1 MEEKIKSSSDELAK
15 IKTVYEAEQA
25 PKAQML
31 QAMRVDAAIKVSRTA
46 GCQQRL
52 NTVETSV
59 TELKNKIEEKRV
71 EIHRI
76 ATTLKEDSHRSSARD
91 RAQLRLKETLQMT
104 RERESM
110 FLINLRNDG
119 EKFPG
124 SV

>member
-1 MEEKIKSSSDELAK
+1 MEEKINSSSKELEK

-25 PKAQML
+25 PKSQLL

-52 NTVETSV
+52 NTVETAV
-59 TELKNKIEEKRV
+59 AELKNKIEEKRV

-76 ATTLKEDSHRSSARD
+76 GTTLKDDSLKSSARD

-104 RERESM
+104 RERESRLM
-110 FLINLRNDG
+110 LT
-119 EKFPG
+119 KG
-124 SV
+124 SW